1 VAKPQER
8 SFPEYLLCIQR
19 TSRPALSAFIISL
32 GVGGNHSVPSRVDVT
47 TKSGFL
53 RDRLLVVSMDRLLR
67 YFLQSFVRRG
77 AITFTTA
84 GGGKFVCGDGTGP
97 HIFARFLTANAERR
111 ILFNPELA
119 LGEIY
124 MEGEFIVENG
134 SIADALAVLMDQPQ
148 VLPGWAKPQWWLRY
162 LARHLRQF
170 NPRGRAKD
178 NVAHHYDLDGRLYSL
193 FLDSDKQYSCAYF
206 EQPDMTLDDAQLA
219 KKRHIAAKLLVR
231 PRDRVLD
238 IGSGWGGLGLYLA
251 ETAGADV
258 TGVTLSTEQLQ
269 VSNARA
275 AERDLTRSAKFLL
288 EDYRDIPGPF
298 DRIVSVGML
307 EHVGVDFY
315 DTYFERC
322 AELLTEDGIMLLH
335 SIGRSEG
342 PDATNPW
349 IAKYIFPGGYI
360 PALSEVLPSI
370 ERAGLLVCDIEILRL
385 HYAETLKAWRERF
398 LAHREEAI
406 QLYDER
412 FARMWEFY
420 LACSEMAFR
429 KQNLMNLQIQLS
441 RRQGVV
447 PITRDYITRE
457 EARLR
462 RFELGNKPRLQI
474 AGE

>member
-1 VAKPQER
+1 
-8 SFPEYLLCIQR
+8 
-19 TSRPALSAFIISL
+19 
-32 GVGGNHSVPSRVDVT
+32 
-47 TKSGFL
+47 
-53 RDRLLVVSMDRLLR
+53 MDRLLR
-67 YFLQSFVRRG
+67 YFLQNFIRRG
-77 AITFTTA
+77 AMTFTTA
-84 GGGKFVCGDGTGP
+84 DGKKFSCGDGTGP
-97 HIFARFLTANAERR
+97 HIFARFLTADAEKRVLR
-111 ILFNPELA
+111 NPELA

-124 MEGEFIVENG
+124 TDGSFIVENG
-134 SIADALAVLMDQPQ
+134 SIADALAILMDQPQ
-148 VLPGWAKPQWWLRY
+148 VLPHWAKPQWWLRY

-170 NPRGRAKD
+170 NLRRRARN

-206 EQPDMTLDDAQLA
+206 EHPDMTLDDAQLA
-219 KKRHIAAKLLVR
+219 KKRHVTAKLLLR
-231 PRDRVLD
+231 PEDRVLD

-251 ETAGADV
+251 ETAGANV

-275 AERDLTRSAKFLL
+275 AEKNLGSSAKFLL

-298 DRIVSVGML
+298 ERIVSVGMF

-315 DTYFERC
+315 DTYFRHC
-322 AELLTEDGIMLLH
+322 AKLLTDDGVMVLH

-342 PDATNPW
+342 PDVTNPW

-398 LAHREEAI
+398 MARRDEAI

-420 LACSEMAFR
+420 LASSEMAFR
-429 KQNLMNLQIQLS
+429 KQNLMNFQIQLT
-441 RRQGVV
+441 RRQGIV
-447 PITRDYITRE
+447 PITRDYVTHE

-462 RFELGNKPRLQI
+462 RLEAGNKPRLQI